1 MGVPGPTV
9 FLEAKFI
16 TTDTEFMVTN
26 DGILDLDA
34 TGGDA
39 ATTDDPATSTEG
51 QLPNPVEELMTAYQ
65 IRLTLLAVEIGLPVD
80 AHMPH
85 GPLQDTSMA
94 EAQAYK
100 EKVWRFFNT
109 EPAG

>member
-1 MGVPGPTV
+1 MM
-9 FLEAKFI
+9 L
-16 TTDTEFMVTN
+16 
-26 DGILDLDA
+26 
-34 TGGDA
+34 
-39 ATTDDPATSTEG
+39 
-51 QLPNPVEELMTAYQ
+51 YQ
-65 IRLTLLAVEIGLPVD
+65 VRLTLLAAEIGLPVE

-85 GPLQDTSMA
+85 SPLQDKSVA

>member
-1 MGVPGPTV
+1 MA
-9 FLEAKFI
+9 FWIWAQQ
-16 TTDTEFMVTN
+16 
-26 DGILDLDA
+26 
-34 TGGDA
+34 GGDV
-39 ATTDDPATSTEG
+39 ATADDPATGTEG
-51 QLPNPVEELMTAYQ
+51 QLPNPVQELMELYQ
-65 IRLTLLAVEIGLPVD
+65 IQLTLLASQIGLPVE

-85 GPLQDTSMA
+85 SPLQDKSVA